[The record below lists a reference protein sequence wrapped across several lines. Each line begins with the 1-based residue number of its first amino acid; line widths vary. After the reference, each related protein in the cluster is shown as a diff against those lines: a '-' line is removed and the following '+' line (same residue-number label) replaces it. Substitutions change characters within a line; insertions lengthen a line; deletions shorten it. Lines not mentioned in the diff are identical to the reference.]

1 MFWGCCQGGP
11 FLTNRVS
18 RSGCCSGDI
27 QQQTA
32 VACLFITHDLQVVRE
47 IADEVAVLFQG
58 EVIRQ
63 EPLRETLQEPL
74 DNSARRLL
82 HSVPEMRRGWLEEQH
97 PLIGSDTPA

>member
-11 FLTNRVS
+11 FFTNRVS

-32 VACLFITHDLQVVRE
+32 VACLFIHDLQVVRE

-63 EPLRETLQEPL
+63 GPVREALQEPL